1 MRLGLVQGLTVWAEQ
16 SLQCA
21 SRCPASQ
28 SDALGH
34 HPSTQCLSFPSQ
46 LGEWQDGCVGTLGE
60 RRELRGLWLQVP
72 RPVTEEEHEPPDRVR
87 LPRSLFESLQDSSSV
102 VRLAITLLDIG
113 PGNLFKVRRGLME
126 AQGSSVGQCSVHQ
139 GPVPQLALSRVF
151 AVGPNGDGGGDEPP
165 EKVSKAAQGHPRLL
179 SSESVHCK
187 LALVT
192 HTQMFGPHA
201 PVSLVGP
208 VRVSQA
214 FMSPCVSLWMYRC
227 TYSFRFLVCM

>member
-1 MRLGLVQGLTVWAEQ
+1 M
-16 SLQCA
+16 
-21 SRCPASQ
+21 
-28 SDALGH
+28 
-34 HPSTQCLSFPSQ
+34 
-46 LGEWQDGCVGTLGE
+46 
-60 RRELRGLWLQVP
+60 
-72 RPVTEEEHEPPDRVR
+72 TEEEHEPPDRVR
-87 LPRSLFESLQDSSSV
+87 LPRSLFESLQDSRSV

-165 EKVSKAAQGHPRLL
+165 ENVSKAAQGHPRLL
-179 SSESVHCK
+179 SSESTHCK
-187 LALVT
+187 LTLVT

-208 VRVSQA
+208 VRVSKA
-214 FMSPCVSLWMYRC
+214 FMSPCVSLCMYRC
-227 TYSFRFLVCM
+227 TYSFRLLVCM